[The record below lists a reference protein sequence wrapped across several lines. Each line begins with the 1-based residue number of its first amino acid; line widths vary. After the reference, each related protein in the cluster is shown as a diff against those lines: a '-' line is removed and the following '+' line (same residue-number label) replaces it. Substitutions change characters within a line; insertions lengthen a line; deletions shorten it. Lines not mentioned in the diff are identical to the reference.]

1 MITRTDRAETTTTWY
16 DIEFPASAYT
26 FPHET
31 LLQGV
36 RFDDVYIHLEMTD
49 GRRLSV
55 PLQWIPTLRHAH
67 PSEREKHE
75 ICSVHEH
82 LEQSRLR
89 RQRIVGAFSATNGLG
104 DRGTRIGSAK
114 MARHALC

>member
-67 PSEREKHE
+67 PSEREKYE
-75 ICSVHEH
+75 ISPDRKMVIWDPDTCAINDE
-82 LEQSRLR
+82 LR
-89 RQRIVGAFSATNGLG
+89 IDDYLV
-104 DRGTRIGSAK
+104 
-114 MARHALC
+114 ARPRSSNSHS